1 MIVKIYDKFCDDLTT
16 FRLNLLN
23 EWDVEKKWLDYDGS
37 HQNLLE
43 QKENVNNKAEDV
55 FKISKHKWSD
65 LKIDFFYCH
74 YCKVTKEI
82 TNISGVCNHNGWLKI
97 GINHFALKKYAKMYP
112 SLFFKS
118 KGPFEKSL
126 NFVKEYNLNGLFLS
140 VYKHNKKLEALSK
153 VYKGRGVSTP
163 AKIDYIRMLKFAG
176 EHEWN
181 HVMQDFFIVEHK
193 KKFNIL
199 DII

>member
-74 YCKVTKEI
+74 YCKVT
-82 TNISGVCNHNGWLKI
+82 
-97 GINHFALKKYAKMYP
+97 
-112 SLFFKS
+112 
-118 KGPFEKSL
+118 
-126 NFVKEYNLNGLFLS
+126 
-140 VYKHNKKLEALSK
+140 
-153 VYKGRGVSTP
+153 
-163 AKIDYIRMLKFAG
+163 
-176 EHEWN
+176 
-181 HVMQDFFIVEHK
+181 
-193 KKFNIL
+193 
-199 DII
+199 